1 MSAWALSTTM
11 PPLIHELGAG
21 RDDGRLVAFTHLL
34 WSAGMLTGTLAAGVL
49 IDRLPAAPFLL
60 ALVCLAV
67 TLAVGLFGFRP
78 RAAGQRAG
86 ARRAGGAPAR

>member
-34 WSAGMLTGTLAAGVL
+34 WSAGMLTGTIGAGLLV
-49 IDRLPAAPFLL
+49 DRHPAAPFHL
-60 ALVCLAV
+60 ALICLTA
-67 TLAVGLFGFRP
+67 TLFAALRFVRLPLSPVAPVLERSVP
-78 RAAGQRAG
+78 DAAG
-86 ARRAGGAPAR
+86 